1 MRILAAIGWC
11 LGLLMLI
18 YLPAGAAR
26 VETGDNQSSCTSLD
40 PATGRALS
48 QRAIV
53 PASIRSCE
61 TAAVSLTVRVSCDG
75 RPLHVVLNFDRSGST
90 LYGPPWGKPIQDAQR
105 AAIVLVEALDLATH
119 PETLVGL
126 VSHGEQ
132 PHVDQDLTNDAS
144 AVTSKIRH
152 LRAVDGGPDNLTA
165 AIEKSVTM
173 LKDGRSPVKRQPF
186 EVMVII
192 SDGGAGGGQGGGA
205 FIRAAARAQGEG
217 ILLMSVCAQ
226 SQLGNCDRWW
236 SYLPTSPLYNFRAES
251 TRELEAAV
259 TQLANEIRN
268 LALRDVIVS
277 ETLPEGLDVVP
288 GHVLPTPSS
297 ITGRTMTWAF
307 GAMPSTGESITY
319 SVRSRS
325 VLTYPLTTSVVTFTD
340 TQGRD
345 GIAIVP
351 TAVLTITGPC
361 EPPTATP
368 TSTSLATP
376 TPTTTPATTATPPPA
391 RAARPVFLPLALK
404 EECVIGQ
411 RRVDVALVIDASTS
425 MLEPTR
431 EGRTKLAAAIDA
443 VRLFLDELDLPH
455 DQATIVEFNGGV
467 RLLQGLTGSRADLNA
482 ALDRIEVQRQT
493 RIDLGVETA
502 HRELA
507 SVRRRAG
514 NEPVMIVLTDG
525 RANPVGP
532 EEAVEKARLAK
543 ADDITIFTIGLG
555 EDLDLWAMEAMASK
569 PSYFYRAPDGEDL
582 KDIYQAIAVEIPCP
596 AEQYWGRR

>member
-40 PATGRALS
+40 PATGRPLS
-48 QRAIV
+48 DRVII

-75 RPLHVVLNFDRSGST
+75 RPLHVVMNIDRSGSS
-90 LYGPPWGKPIQDAQR
+90 LYGPPWGKPLQDEQR
-105 AAIVLVEALDLATH
+105 AAIVIVEALDLATH

-126 VSHGEQ
+126 VSHGAQ
-132 PHVDQDLTNDAS
+132 PHVDQELTNDAS
-144 AVTSKIRH
+144 AVTSKIKR
-152 LRAVDGGPDNLTA
+152 LRAVDYGPDNLTA

-192 SDGGAGGGQGGGA
+192 SDGGGSGHTGTEYMM
-205 FIRAAARAQGEG
+205 AAARARGSG
-217 ILLMSVCAQ
+217 ILVMAVCAEMQ
-226 SQLGNCDRWW
+226 FGDCDR
-236 SYLPTSPLYNFRAES
+236 YMGFLATSPSYYFRAES
-251 TRELEAAV
+251 TRELEAVV
-259 TQLANEIRN
+259 TQLADEIRN
-268 LALRDVIVS
+268 VALRDVTVS

-288 GHVLPTPSS
+288 GHTLPTPSS

-307 GAMPSTGESITY
+307 GSMPSIEESITY

-340 TQGRD
+340 TQGGD

-376 TPTTTPATTATPPPA
+376 TPTTTPTATATPPPT
-391 RAARPVFLPLALK
+391 RAPQPVFLPLALK
-404 EECVIGQ
+404 EECIIGQ
-411 RRVDVALVIDASTS
+411 RRMDVALVIDASTS
-425 MLEPTR
+425 MLETTR
-431 EGRTKLAAAIDA
+431 EGRTKLVAAIDA
-443 VRLFLDELDLPH
+443 VRLFLDEVDLPH

-467 RLLQGLTGSRADLNA
+467 RLLQPLTGSRAELDA
-482 ALDRIEVQRQT
+482 ALGRIEVQRQT

-502 HRELA
+502 HRELT

-514 NEPVMIVLTDG
+514 NLPVMIVLTDG
-525 RANPVGP
+525 KANPVGP
-532 EEAVEKARLAK
+532 EVAVAK
-543 ADDITIFTIGLG
+543 AQAAKSDGIVVFTIGLG
-555 EDLDLWAMEAMASK
+555 EDLDLLALEAMASK
-569 PSYFYRAPDGEDL
+569 PSYLYRAPDAEDL
-582 KDIYQAIAVEIPCP
+582 AAIYAAITVEIPCP
-596 AEQYWGRR
+596 VGEFWGRR